1 MHARRTV
8 VAVSVAAAFSAFA
21 FAGIAQGQTLTVPQ
35 VSPNIDSAYG
45 RLEAAPLYQKL
56 MADVRADEA
65 RALAELKTMTE
76 IPAPPFKEKA
86 RAEYFVS
93 RLKALGLSDAHIDAE
108 GNAIGIRKGTGNGP
122 RLLIS
127 AHLDTVFPEGT
138 DVTVKSRDGK
148 LYAPGIGD
156 DTRGL
161 AVLLSWLKV
170 LNENKVQTVGD
181 LVFVG
186 NVGEEELGNLRG
198 MKAVFQIG
206 RAHV

>member
-45 RLEAAPLYQKL
+45 LLEAAPLYQKL
-56 MADVRADEA
+56 MADVRADDA

-108 GNAIGIRKGTGNGP
+108 GNAIGIRKGTGN
-122 RLLIS
+122 RS
-127 AHLDTVFPEGT
+127 
-138 DVTVKSRDGK
+138 
-148 LYAPGIGD
+148 
-156 DTRGL
+156 
-161 AVLLSWLKV
+161 
-170 LNENKVQTVGD
+170 
-181 LVFVG
+181 
-186 NVGEEELGNLRG
+186 EEHTSEL
-198 MKAVFQIG
+198 QS
-206 RAHV
+206 H